1 MSTLLPLSL
10 PLSFGHLPAL
20 PGLVSLLVLILFGES
35 CSAQAAYYPRD
46 TSYSIPTAYQKL
58 RERHPAIRPVPET
71 IPAGV
76 RVDRNR
82 VYARLGQERA
92 LYIDVF
98 YPRPRKRRLR
108 PGVLL
113 IHGGGWRAGAKE
125 NQHPLAAQLAQAGYV
140 AFAVEYRLSGEA
152 LFPAAVHDLK
162 AAVRWMRAQA
172 DRYGMDTTRVAALG
186 CSAGA
191 QLAAMLGTT
200 NGMDRFAGSV
210 GDDLEHSSSVQAVL
224 NIDGIVSF
232 IHPEA
237 AAEEGGPSARGW
249 LGGTKAAAYANWQAA
264 SPLEYAGPDTPPFLF
279 VNSAYPRFHAGRV
292 DLFTI
297 LDRHGIHHEDYT
309 FSGAP
314 HSFWHARPWFDWTVE
329 RAVGFLGRVF
339 D

>member
-1 MSTLLPLSL
+1 MTTPPLILSL
-10 PLSFGHLPAL
+10 SRSILAGLLCCAVIPLA
-20 PGLVSLLVLILFGES
+20 
-35 CSAQAAYYPRD
+35 SAQPAYYPRD
-46 TSYSIPTAYQKL
+46 TSYSIRSAFEKIK
-58 RERHPAIRPVPET
+58 ERHPGVSPVPEA
-71 IPAGV
+71 IPTGV

-82 VYARLGQERA
+82 SYARLSANRA
-92 LYIDVF
+92 LYADVF
-98 YPRPRKRRLR
+98 YPKPRRHRLR
-108 PGVLL
+108 PAVLL
-113 IHGGGWRAGAKE
+113 IYGGGWRAGAKE
-125 NQHPLAAQLAQAGYV
+125 NQHPLAAQLARAGYV

-162 AAVRWMRAQA
+162 AAVRWIRAEA
-172 DRYGMDTTRVAALG
+172 ERYGVDTTRIAALG

-191 QLAAMLGTT
+191 QLASFLGTT
-200 NGMDRFAGSV
+200 NGMARFEGEI
-210 GDDLEHSSSVQAVL
+210 GDATEHSSSVQAVL

-249 LGGTKAAAYANWQAA
+249 LGGTKEAAFANWQAA

-279 VNSAYPRFHAGRV
+279 VNSAYPRFHAGRN
-292 DLFTI
+292 DLFLV
-297 LDRHGIHHEDYT
+297 LDRYGIHHEDYT

-339 D
+339 A